1 MEDVKELYFHQVS
14 SPTLLQIL
22 IQISS
27 KWIPIRR
34 ARKQKR
40 SREEPEYEILD
51 TQSFDKNAYF
61 DCFIEYAKA
70 DTDDILMK
78 VTVVNR
84 GSTTAEIHVLP
95 QLWFRNFEAQ

>member
-1 MEDVKELYFHQVS
+1 ML
-14 SPTLLQIL
+14 IL
-22 IQISS
+22 I
-27 KWIPIRR
+27 
-34 ARKQKR
+34 A
-40 SREEPEYEILD
+40 
-51 TQSFDKNAYF
+51 
-61 DCFIEYAKA
+61 FIEYAKA